1 MFIKKCTTGKKTQF
15 PGFQEFKKRKKAAKY
30 FLQYFNEI
38 LAK

>member
-1 MFIKKCTTGKKTQF
+1 MFIKNVPLAKKTF

-30 FLQYFNEI
+30 FLPYFNEI